1 MIGSGDKGAKEF
13 CDEEAL
19 TMQEWDA
26 AWVRMQNVNSRYFF
40 PFCRFARPT
49 SATACLACEACHSAA
64 RKWCSASLRS

>member
-1 MIGSGDKGAKEF
+1 MIGSGDKGVKEF

-40 PFCRFARPT
+40 PFCRFSCPT
-49 SATACLACEACHSAA
+49 SATACLAC
-64 RKWCSASLRS
+64 